1 MLVLRKIVNKKP
13 LMRFFIYNRL
23 MYKAK
28 DFFKDLLSIGISV
41 IVITFI
47 LLRFILMPVLVHGN
61 SMLPTLEPDD
71 YGYSFKIA
79 RKIGIKRFDVVVID
93 VESDDDK
100 LLVKRLIGLPNEK
113 IEYIDNHLYVNGEY
127 VEEDFLADDAYTA
140 DFAYELGDDE
150 YFVMG
155 DNRLISKDSRFYG
168 SFSGEQIVASHLLI
182 LFPFGHLGVK

>member
-1 MLVLRKIVNKKP
+1 
-13 LMRFFIYNRL
+13 MRFFIYNRL

-100 LLVKRLIGLPNEK
+100 LLVKRLIGMPNEK